1 MAFAFNRVSPLAS
14 LVFWAVSP
22 SSNNSNNAMN
32 VNNNGNVNNNN
43 TNNSS
48 GGVRTSVYLDTN
60 INYISGDGT
69 TDNPFVIQ

>member
-22 SSNNSNNAMN
+22 SSNNSMN
-32 VNNNGNVNNNN
+32 VNNSGNVNTGN

-48 GGVRTSVYLDTN
+48 GGLHQSVYLDTN
-60 INYISGDGT
+60 VSYVSGDGT
-69 TDNPFVIQ
+69 SDNPFVIE

>member
-32 VNNNGNVNNNN
+32 VNNSGNVNTGNASS
-43 TNNSS
+43 SS
-48 GGVRTSVYLDTN
+48 GGLRTSVYLDTSVK
-60 INYISGDGT
+60 YMSGDGSSN
-69 TDNPFVIQ
+69 NPFVIE

>member
-22 SSNNSNNAMN
+22 SSNNSMN
-32 VNNNGNVNNNN
+32 VNNSDNVNTGN

-48 GGVRTSVYLDTN
+48 SGLRTSVYLDTSVK
-60 INYISGDGT
+60 YMSGDGSS
-69 TDNPFVIQ
+69 NNLFVIQ